1 MSNFTAVPIDSL
13 QIHYPPDSKSKTK
26 KQKETKETDS
36 TAINIPSPLSKLQ
49 NVSSLNDSLR
59 VMSPNKSFSS
69 ISPVCRICH
78 EDDSTEKLISP
89 CECIGTLAMVHTN
102 CLEKWLSTSNTDRCE
117 ICKYAFKTR
126 RKYRPTLEWFF
137 THQQMHGPHGFFGDV
152 LCLLLLTPL
161 CLISVYLCGM
171 GALTYFQHGI
181 FEGAGLAALCLFLFA
196 TYVLWCMVTV
206 RFHLRTLDTWRS
218 NNQMIQLVDYHAS
231 SKKSSH
237 SSSVVPVTKKV
248 APGGAS
254 QRLDLSLFI

>member
-1 MSNFTAVPIDSL
+1 MSNFTAVPLDSL
-13 QIHYPPDSKSKTK
+13 QIHFPPNSKAKTK
-26 KQKETKETDS
+26 RKRETTDP
-36 TAINIPSPLSKLQ
+36 TIINIPSPLSKVHSVANTNDALQ
-49 NVSSLNDSLR
+49 VHL
-59 VMSPNKSFSS
+59 SPNKSFSS
-69 ISPVCRICH
+69 INPVCRICH
-78 EDDSTEKLISP
+78 EDDSAEKLISP
-89 CECIGTLAMVHTN
+89 CECIGTLAMVHTK

-137 THQQMHGPHGFFGDV
+137 THQQMHGPHGFFGDI

-196 TYVLWCMVTV
+196 TYVLWCMVTI
-206 RFHLRTLDTWRS
+206 RFHLRTLYTWRS
-218 NNQMIQLVDYHAS
+218 NNQVIQLVDYHMS
-231 SKKSSH
+231 GKKSSIQ
-237 SSSVVPVTKKV
+237 PVSKKV
-248 APGGAS
+248 APGANSS